1 MITLNVISREKIME
15 VFYNIYILAANC
27 CFGTLPEIKEQSPES
42 PEIGKEAGH
51 AEDILDCKVARV
63 P

>member
-1 MITLNVISREKIME
+1 MD
-15 VFYNIYILAANC
+15 VFYNIYISAANC

-42 PEIGKEAGH
+42 PSEIGKEAGH
-51 AEDILDCKVARV
+51 GEDISASKMARV